1 MLPVEIIGIN
11 EFGYSADSRMYAGRP
26 LSWVRDSEQADVEA
40 SWAFLYRDVLIAGPL
55 GEKIEVYN
63 VLANDL
69 TIAANRAALKS
80 KLLAAAT
87 PADSDN
93 DRLPDYWERWAF
105 GSLSRNG
112 ASLLPD
118 GTKVLSRYAHCGDA
132 VQPGGL
138 PRLVALGSGETLAFS
153 LVWTQRRGTAM
164 GLMLTPE
171 FGLHPGDWVQSGHGF
186 EDWSVRP
193 LYDGS
198 GGDVVEWRST
208 TALPYPFARVK
219 AVLP

>member
-11 EFGYSADSRMYAGRP
+11 EYGYSADSRMYAGRP
-26 LSWVRDSEQADVEA
+26 LSWVRDGEDSGVETA
-40 SWAFLYRDVLIAGPL
+40 WQFLYRDVIIVGPQ
-55 GEKIEVYN
+55 GEKMDVYN
-63 VLANDL
+63 LLVNDL
-69 TIAANRAALKS
+69 SNAANRATLKS

-87 PADSDN
+87 PADTDN

-118 GTKVLSRYAHCGDA
+118 GAKVLTRYAHCGDA
-132 VQPGGL
+132 TQSGGL
-138 PRLVALGSGETLAFS
+138 PRLVALGSGETLTFS
-153 LVWTQRRGTAM
+153 LIWTQRRGTAM
-164 GLMLTPE
+164 GLVLTPE
-171 FGLHPGDWVQSGHGF
+171 FGLSPGAFVQAGHGY

-198 GGDVVEWRST
+198 GGEVVEWRST
-208 TALPYPFARVK
+208 IAVPYPFARVK